1 MAWGQVYLIP
11 CQSQAVFQLHQG
23 DASQNTKGIL
33 FFVCTGNT
41 VSVSHHSALVL
52 NTEPCLVQPRHLLCS
67 LLQPQG
73 LCTDC
78 SFGPNALF
86 SPLGLISTYSPFRPK
101 NNSHFLREAFRD
113 CPGLLCLPLPAVP
126 TVTVL
131 HIRVSAV
138 PPGGQI
144 PVYLVHQSVPWPTLL
159 V

>member
-101 NNSHFLREAFRD
+101 NNSHFLREASEIAQACSVYPF
-113 CPGLLCLPLPAVP
+113 LLCPQSLFYTFEYQLSPLVGKY
-126 TVTVL
+126 L
-131 HIRVSAV
+131 CILFIRVSHG
-138 PPGGQI
+138 P
-144 PVYLVHQSVPWPTLL
+144 YS
-159 V
+159 